1 MGQVIDARIDG
12 SSRVFFVTG
21 GRTAIVDGGW
31 PGSEWKVLKALKM
44 AGIPREQVS
53 LLIAT
58 HGHVDHYGSLRALK
72 AALAV
77 PVMAGWP
84 DAGCMEKG
92 ENAPTASA
100 SPGTAPTTS
109 RGQDDVAVSA
119 DVIVREDVSLRDF
132 GIAAR
137 VLTTPGHT
145 AGSLSV
151 LADDGGCVTGDFL
164 ASLYTAPPGL
174 AERGLQK
181 LAAAGARCF
190 YPSHTPCL
198 DAATVFARFPPRK

>member
-1 MGQVIDARIDG
+1 MK
-12 SSRVFFVTG
+12 T
-21 GRTAIVDGGW
+21 
-31 PGSEWKVLKALKM
+31 

-72 AALAV
+72 AALDV

-84 DAGCMEKG
+84 DAGYMEKG
-92 ENAPTASA
+92 ENAPAASV
-100 SPGTAPTTS
+100 SSGPAPAAA
-109 RGQDDVAVSA
+109 RGSDAIAVRA
-119 DVIVREDVSLRDF
+119 DVVVRGRHRACADF

-164 ASLYTAPPGL
+164 ASLYTGEPDTIDSSL
-174 AERGLQK
+174 KK
-181 LAAAGARCF
+181 LADSGAKCF

-198 DAATVFARFPPRK
+198 DAAAVFARFPPLK

>member
-1 MGQVIDARIDG
+1 MGQVIDAHIDG
-12 SSRVFFVTG
+12 SSRVFFITG
-21 GRTAIVDGGW
+21 DRTAIVDGGW
-31 PGSEWKVLKALKM
+31 PGSEWKILKALKT
-44 AGIPREQVS
+44 AGISREQVS

-58 HGHVDHYGSLRALK
+58 HAHVDHYGSLRALK

-84 DAGCMEKG
+84 DASCMEKG
-92 ENAPTASA
+92 ENAPTASV
-100 SPGTAPTTS
+100 SSGPAPAAT
-109 RGQDDVAVSA
+109 RGMDAIAVRA
-119 DVIVREDVSLRDF
+119 DIIVRVDSSLRDF

-164 ASLYTAPPGL
+164 ASLYTGEPDIVDSSL
-174 AERGLQK
+174 KK
-181 LAAAGARCF
+181 LVDSGAKCF
-190 YPSHTPCL
+190 YPAHAPCL
-198 DAATVFARFPPRK
+198 DAAEVFARFPP